1 MGWTR
6 AAAHSLG
13 FMDYYAETLRNE
25 VLVLIACSAHP
36 SAPKSQA
43 EAEGAEPGGRGAGPG
58 LGPGPEGPV
67 REQGTGLSGDAQ
79 RLRGA
84 DAPTL
89 AQMAWASGH

>member
-36 SAPKSQA
+36 SALKSQA

-58 LGPGPEGPV
+58 LGPGLRVQSGN
-67 REQGTGLSGDAQ
+67 RGLGSGEM
-79 RLRGA
+79 
-84 DAPTL
+84 P
-89 AQMAWASGH
+89 SV